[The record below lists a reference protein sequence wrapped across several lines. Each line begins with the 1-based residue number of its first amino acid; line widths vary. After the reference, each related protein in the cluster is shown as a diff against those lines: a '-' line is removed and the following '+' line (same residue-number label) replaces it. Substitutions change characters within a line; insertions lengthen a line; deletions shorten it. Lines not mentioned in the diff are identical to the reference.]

1 MYTSGRLALSYAVL
15 AALLSIPLL
24 AADKPNETVP
34 PAPIPSQILNAKNV
48 FISNAGGNLH
58 TLPAY
63 IMSHTASPNG
73 LYDQF
78 YAAIKSWG
86 KYELVSTPA
95 EADLVLEIS
104 LYARDYS
111 GDPQFELKVLD
122 PKTRVILWAFVE
134 TVPAGSG
141 REASRQK
148 AWDAAL
154 DKLVNDFKTLALQPA
169 AATVPRS

>member
-86 KYELVSTPA
+86 KYE
-95 EADLVLEIS
+95 S
-104 LYARDYS
+104 LSY
-111 GDPQFELKVLD
+111 QLL
-122 PKTRVILWAFVE
+122 PKPIWFWRYHCMRGIIPGILN
-134 TVPAGSG
+134 S
-141 REASRQK
+141 
-148 AWDAAL
+148 
-154 DKLVNDFKTLALQPA
+154 N
-169 AATVPRS
+169 